1 MRLIVIIFKR
11 IMTKIWSMIIIMIR
25 IHWNHHHDHD
35 DYNDT
40 LYRDCQRQE
49 WKVHK
54 LLHKEISHTKDILDK
69 NANESEERDEDIV
82 F

>member
-1 MRLIVIIFKR
+1 MVNDHYNDKN
-11 IMTKIWSMIIIMIR
+11 SNDDDNDDDY
-25 IHWNHHHDHD
+25 HHYHHHHNHD